1 MTVCA
6 CDRCPVLKL
15 ELPRAADLS
24 LGIQGRQRV
33 RPGPLRLRAPHNF
46 TIPKRCPTRPT
57 LPSSSGQRHHLAP
70 KSCLSRNRERAFW
83 AACERPISSQRISC
97 DALAWA
103 LFWHASGLSLFA
115 AAAARKAKRSAYAVS
130 FIRNG
135 DDTSVMANE
144 NSLRRRTAAGLKP
157 NRPALQMFHDGAK
170 LRRREMGRAGHQG
183 ERGDGQGLLRR
194 PRFVGGAPTIVRGGA
209 RMVPCGAV
217 LGGGRLW
224 VPP

>member
-144 NSLRRRTAAGLKP
+144 NSLRSGEP
-157 NRPALQMFHDGAK
+157 PQGSNPIALRYKCFTMARSLGGAK
-170 LRRREMGRAGHQG
+170 W
-183 ERGDGQGLLRR
+183 
-194 PRFVGGAPTIVRGGA
+194 GA
-209 RMVPCGAV
+209 RGIRVNAATAKGF
-217 LGGGRLW
+217 LGTRDSWVARLQ
-224 VPP
+224 